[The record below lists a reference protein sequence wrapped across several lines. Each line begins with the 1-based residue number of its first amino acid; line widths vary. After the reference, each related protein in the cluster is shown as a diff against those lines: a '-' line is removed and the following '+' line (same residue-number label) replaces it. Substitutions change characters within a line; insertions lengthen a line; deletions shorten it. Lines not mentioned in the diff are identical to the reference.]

1 MAPTLR
7 YSTNHVKARAGG
19 HGSQAAGRM
28 ATKYNVPGFKRPPF
42 PGGQQE
48 EHPPQS
54 RQYP

>member
-7 YSTNHVKARAGG
+7 YSTNHAKAQAGG
-19 HGSQAAGRM
+19 HGSQAKGRM
-28 ATKYNVPGFKRPPF
+28 ATKYNVPDFKPPPF
-42 PGGQQE
+42 QGGQQE